1 MSGQM
6 ENGSAPPSRTQVIH
20 RQRIGPTNPF
30 AEFKKEDIEQSIPD
44 RFEHQV
50 ARYPDRLAV
59 KSKNH
64 ALTYRALNQAANRV
78 ANAVL
83 ARRGTGE
90 EPIALLLEHDAPM
103 LAALLGALKAGK
115 IYVPMDRSH
124 PAARNRHILED
135 SQAVLIISD
144 SRNFDSARRI
154 AQGVCPLINV
164 DDLDA
169 CCSSENPGLSL
180 SPDTRTWILYTS
192 GSTGQPKGVV
202 QTHRNVLHFVMIYT
216 NGLHICADDRLSLV
230 YSFCVNAGNHDMFN
244 ALLNG
249 ASLFPLN
256 IREEGIAPLSTW
268 LIQNRVTYLHA
279 APTVFRHFVG
289 NLTGNE
295 SFPHLRL
302 IRLGGEPVYKRD
314 VELYKRNFPQDCL
327 LLNRLGS
334 TETGTIRWYFIDKET
349 EIPSNLVPVGYPVED
364 NEIFLIDETV
374 ENDGASAVGEI
385 AVRSRYLSPGYW
397 RRSDLTQ
404 AVFLPDPHGGDER
417 IYRTGD
423 LGRMLPDGRL
433 IHLGRKDF
441 QVKIKGYRIE
451 VGEVEMA
458 LLDLPIVK
466 EAAVVAA
473 SDRSGDQRLVAYV
486 AFKGENTPTVSTLR
500 RTLAT
505 RLPEFMIPSV
515 FVILDSLPKAPN
527 GKVNLRA
534 LPEPSRARPTLD
546 QTLVPPRT
554 PVEATVCAIWAEV
567 LGLDQVGIDDPFL
580 DLGGHSLAAS
590 QVIAKIAETFHVD
603 LPVSTLFET
612 PTVAGIAAAIAASLA
627 QHAEREPR
635 DRLLAELEQLS
646 DAEAERLLMGGM
658 SMQSEDRHE

>member
-1 MSGQM
+1 
-6 ENGSAPPSRTQVIH
+6 
-20 RQRIGPTNPF
+20 
-30 AEFKKEDIEQSIPD
+30 
-44 RFEHQV
+44 
-50 ARYPDRLAV
+50 
-59 KSKNH
+59 
-64 ALTYRALNQAANRV
+64 
-78 ANAVL
+78 
-83 ARRGTGE
+83 
-90 EPIALLLEHDAPM
+90 
-103 LAALLGALKAGK
+103 
-115 IYVPMDRSH
+115 
-124 PAARNRHILED
+124 
-135 SQAVLIISD
+135 
-144 SRNFDSARRI
+144 
-154 AQGVCPLINV
+154 
-164 DDLDA
+164 
-169 CCSSENPGLSL
+169 
-180 SPDTRTWILYTS
+180 
-192 GSTGQPKGVV
+192 
-202 QTHRNVLHFVMIYT
+202 MIYT

-268 LIQNRVTYLHA
+268 LIQNRVTYLHT

-364 NEIFLIDETV
+364 NEVFLIDGTV

-404 AVFLPDPHGGDER
+404 AVFLPDPQGGDER

-473 SDRSGDQRLVAYV
+473 SDRSGDQHLVAYV
-486 AFKGENTPTVSTLR
+486 AFNGENTPTVSTLR

-603 LPVSTLFET
+603 LPVSTLFEA

-627 QHAEREPR
+627 QDAEREPR